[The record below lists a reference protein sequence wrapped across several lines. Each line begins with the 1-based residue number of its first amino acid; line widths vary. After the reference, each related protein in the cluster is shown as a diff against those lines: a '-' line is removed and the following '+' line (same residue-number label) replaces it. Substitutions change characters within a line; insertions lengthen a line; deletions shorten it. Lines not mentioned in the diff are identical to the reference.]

1 METEE
6 RYTPSPQP
14 EKKGKGGLM
23 KVVAAASF
31 TGVLAGGTMMFYMA
45 PSLLETNATTVETTA
60 SDSSSEI
67 TVQPTSTT
75 ASSQTD
81 LVSAIDS
88 IDEAVVGVVNL
99 QAQEQFNPFGGQPM
113 ETADEAG
120 EETEAGTGS
129 GVVFKKGEDVSYIV
143 TNNHVVEGA
152 DTVEV
157 ALASG
162 ERVDADVVGTD
173 ALTDLAVLKISSD
186 HVTEVADFG
195 DSSAL
200 KLGEQVAAIGN
211 PLGLDLSS
219 SVTEGIVS
227 GIDRSVPVT
236 TSAGEWELNVIQTD
250 AAINPGNSGGALINS
265 AGQVI
270 GINSLKI
277 AEDGVEGLGFA
288 IPAEDAIP
296 VIEEL
301 MANGEVERPYLG
313 VGLEDVSALSSQVVQ
328 NQLNLPEK
336 VTEGTVISQVE
347 TGSAAAE
354 AGFETGDVI
363 VKVDDTEVT
372 STADFRK
379 YLYNE
384 AEIGDKVTMTI
395 YRDGQQQNVSMT
407 LSTQSE

>member
-1 METEE
+1 MENEE
-6 RYTPSPQP
+6 RYTPTPQP
-14 EKKGKGGLM
+14 EKKGKDGLI
-23 KVVAAASF
+23 KTAAASF
-31 TGVLAGGTMMFYMA
+31 TGMLAGGTMMFYMA
-45 PSLLETNATTVETTA
+45 PALLETNPTTIETTS
-60 SDSSSEI
+60 SDTSSEI
-67 TVQPTSTT
+67 TVQPTSTI

-88 IDEAVVGVVNL
+88 IDEAVVGVVKL
-99 QAQEQFNPFGGQPM
+99 QAQDQMSLFGGQPM
-113 ETADEAG
+113 ETADETA

-129 GVVFKKGEDVSYIV
+129 GVIFKKGKDVSYIV

-162 ERVDADVVGTD
+162 ERVDADVIGTD

-186 HVTEVADFG
+186 HVTEVANFG
-195 DSSAL
+195 DSEAL

-277 AEDGVEGLGFA
+277 ADDGVEGLGFA

-301 MANGEVERPYLG
+301 MTNGEVERPYLG
-313 VGLEDVSALSSQVVQ
+313 VGLEDVSALSRQVVQ
-328 NQLNLPEK
+328 NQLSLPET

-347 TGSAAAE
+347 TGSVAAK
-354 AGFETGDVI
+354 AGFKAGDVV
-363 VKVDDTEVT
+363 VKADDTDIT

-384 AEIGDKVTMTI
+384 AEIGDMVTMTI
-395 YRDGQQQNVSMT
+395 YRDGQQQTISAT
-407 LSTQSE
+407 LSAQNE

>member
-6 RYTPSPQP
+6 RYTPTQGQ
-14 EKKGKGGLM
+14 EKKGKSGLM
-23 KVVAAASF
+23 KTAAASF
-31 TGVLAGGTMMFYMA
+31 TGMLAGGTMMFYMA
-45 PSLLETNATTVETTA
+45 PSLLETNATTAETEGA
-60 SDSSSEI
+60 ASSSDI
-67 TVQPTSTT
+67 TVQP
-75 ASSQTD
+75 ASSTAASQKD
-81 LVSAIDS
+81 LVSAIDA

-99 QAQEQFNPFGGQPM
+99 QAQEQYNPFGGQPM
-113 ETADEAG
+113 DTTDEAA

-129 GVVFKKGEDVSYIV
+129 GVIFKKGEDTSYIV

-162 ERVDADVVGTD
+162 ERVDAEVVGTD
-173 ALTDLAVLKISSD
+173 ALTDLAVLQISSS

-227 GIDRSVPVT
+227 GIDRSVPVS

-288 IPAEDAIP
+288 IPTEDAIP

-301 MANGEVERPYLG
+301 MTNGEVERPYLG
-313 VGLEDVSALSSQVVQ
+313 VGLEDVSALSRQITQ
-328 NQLNLPEK
+328 NQLNLPET

-363 VKVDDTEVT
+363 VKVGDRNVT

-384 AEIGDKVTMTI
+384 AEIGDKVTVTV
-395 YRDGQQQNVSMT
+395 YRDGQQETISMT
-407 LSTQSE
+407 LSSQSE

>member
-1 METEE
+1 METNE
-6 RYTPSPQP
+6 RYSYNPQP
-14 EKKGKGGLM
+14 EKKGKGGLI
-23 KVVAAASF
+23 KTAAASF
-31 TGVLAGGTMMFYMA
+31 AGMLAGGTLMFYAA
-45 PSLLETNATTVETTA
+45 PGLLDNDAATAETKAA
-60 SDSSSEI
+60 DSSNEI
-67 TVQPTSTT
+67 TVQPAST
-75 ASSQTD
+75 ASLAQTD
-81 LVSAIDS
+81 LVSAIDA

-99 QAQEQFNPFGGQPM
+99 QEQEQFNPFGSQPM
-113 ETADEAG
+113 ETANEAA

-129 GVVFKKGEDVSYIV
+129 GVIFKKGEEVSYIV

-162 ERVDADVVGTD
+162 ERVDAEVVGTD

-195 DSSAL
+195 DSSVL

-227 GIDRSVPVT
+227 GVDRSVPVT

-250 AAINPGNSGGALINS
+250 AAINPGNSGGALINA
-265 AGQVI
+265 AGQVV

-288 IPAEDAIP
+288 IPTEDAIP

-301 MANGEVERPYLG
+301 MEKGEVERPYLG
-313 VGLEDVSALSSQVVQ
+313 VGLEDVSALSRQIVQ
-328 NQLNLPEK
+328 GQLNLPET
-336 VTEGTVISQVE
+336 VTAGTVISQVE

-354 AGFETGDVI
+354 AGFKAGDVV
-363 VKVDDTEVT
+363 VKVDDTEIAG
-372 STADFRK
+372 TADFRK

-384 AEIGDKVTMTI
+384 AEIGQKVKMTI
-395 YRDGQQQNVSMT
+395 YRDGQQQTISIT
-407 LSTQSE
+407 LAAQSE